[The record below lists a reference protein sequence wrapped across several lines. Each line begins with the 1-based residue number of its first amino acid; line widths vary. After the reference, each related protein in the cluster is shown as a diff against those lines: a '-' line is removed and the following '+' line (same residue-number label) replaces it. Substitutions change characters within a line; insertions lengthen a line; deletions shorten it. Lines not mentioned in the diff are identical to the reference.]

1 MKATSDTLTLPA
13 TRGVRL
19 VAMELLGDGAQAADR
34 LAHAHDAEALHDF
47 RVAVRRLRSWFRA
60 FEEELNGSV
69 RRRDRR
75 ALRALVTATNS
86 GRDTEVQLEW
96 LARVSKS
103 KDATRKHG
111 AARLSE
117 YIRERQQLA
126 GDSFNESCID
136 EFDDLRK
143 QLTKR
148 FGKTINRADDDEP
161 TLAQAIAAELPA
173 HVDEL
178 IAALHGVHAFDDE
191 TPAHEARIAAKRLR
205 YLLEPA
211 AARIKL
217 AGAMVERLKT
227 LQDDLGELHDAHVLG
242 HELREAIAEMPITE
256 VEDLVAVVARLE
268 SDTKRIFRRV
278 ERGWLASATA
288 VRKLGR
294 DATSVAKRLDA
305 LNG

>member
-1 MKATSDTLTLPA
+1 MKATPDTLTLPA

-19 VAMELLGDGAQAADR
+19 VAMELLGDAAQAADR

-60 FEEELNGSV
+60 FEEELNGNV

-103 KDATRKHG
+103 KDAKRHTG
-111 AARLSE
+111 AVRLSE

-126 GDSFNESCID
+126 GDAFDESCID
-136 EFDDLRK
+136 DFDHLRK

-148 FGKTINRADDDEP
+148 FGKTLNWSDDDEP
-161 TLAQAIAAELPA
+161 TLAQAIAAELPT
-173 HVDEL
+173 HVDAL
-178 IAALHGVHAFDDE
+178 IAALNSVHAFDDE

-211 AARIKL
+211 AAGIKL

-227 LQDDLGELHDAHVLG
+227 LQDDLGELHDVHVLG
-242 HELREAIAEMPITE
+242 HELREAIAETPITD

-278 ERGWLASATA
+278 ERGWLENATA

-305 LNG
+305 LKE